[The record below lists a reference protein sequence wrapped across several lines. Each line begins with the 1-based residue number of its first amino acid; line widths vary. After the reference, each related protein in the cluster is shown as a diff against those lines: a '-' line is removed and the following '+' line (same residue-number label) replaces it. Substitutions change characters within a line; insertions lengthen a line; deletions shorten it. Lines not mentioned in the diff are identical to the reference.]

1 MAHHAYV
8 YTGGRLE
15 GIEAAYRF
23 CEERLNLSR
32 QGNPDVT
39 LFEFDHLS
47 VDDARR
53 IGTFAAQAPTQGE
66 QKAIIIVTGRFFEQA
81 QNAFLKIF
89 EEPPE
94 GTTLFLILP
103 AEGVLLPTLRSRLI
117 TLPRDTT
124 EIADVAQKFLDAD
137 PAERE
142 KIVTKLIARSKA
154 DKDKEDERQAAR
166 LEAVRIVEGIMRAAY
181 AKRSNAKGNTGE
193 LDLLLKELDRFM
205 PIMHERSAPLKLI
218 FEHLRIVLPAG
229 L

>member
-8 YTGGRLE
+8 YSGGRLE

-23 CEERLNLSR
+23 CEERLNLPR

-66 QKAIIIVTGRFFEQA
+66 QKAIIIVTGRFFDQA

-103 AEGVLLPTLRSRLI
+103 AEGILLPTLRSRLI
-117 TLPRDTT
+117 TLPQDAT
-124 EIADVAQKFLDAD
+124 EIPEVARKFLDAD

-154 DKDKEDERQAAR
+154 DKDEEKQAAR
-166 LEAVRIVEGIMRAAY
+166 LDAIRIIEGVTRAAY
-181 AKRSNAKGNTGE
+181 AKRSKTKGNTDE

>member
-8 YTGGRLE
+8 YSGGRLE

-23 CEERLNLSR
+23 CEECLNLSH

-66 QKAIIIVTGRFFEQA
+66 QKAIIIVTGRFFDQA

-103 AEGVLLPTLRSRLI
+103 AEGILLPTLRSRLI
-117 TLPRDTT
+117 TLPQDTT
-124 EIADVAQKFLDAD
+124 EISDIAREFLDAD
-137 PAERE
+137 PATRE

-154 DKDKEDERQAAR
+154 DKDEEKQAAR
-166 LEAVRIVEGIMRAAY
+166 LDAIRIVEGVTRAAY
-181 AKRSNAKGNTGE
+181 AKRSKTKGNTDD